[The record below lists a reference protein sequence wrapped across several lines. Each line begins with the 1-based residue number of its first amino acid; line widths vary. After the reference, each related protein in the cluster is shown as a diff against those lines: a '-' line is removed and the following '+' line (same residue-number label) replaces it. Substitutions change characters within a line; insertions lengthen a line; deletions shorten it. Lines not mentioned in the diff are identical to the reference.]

1 MLRDLLGYTL
11 ALAYFYLNFLVLV
24 PQFYFSKRYG
34 WFLLCT
40 LLCFAVIVIL
50 PEMLLKFPEPTGFRP
65 PGPSRGPKHGGIW
78 WHIMSHHFLRFVLAF
93 FIALLLRISLRLRQT
108 EQERTHSELSFLK
121 AQINRKRIGL
131 YSKLCGFAAHSFW
144 GYGCGR
150 F

>member
-1 MLRDLLGYTL
+1 
-11 ALAYFYLNFLVLV
+11 
-24 PQFYFSKRYG
+24 
-34 WFLLCT
+34 
-40 LLCFAVIVIL
+40 
-50 PEMLLKFPEPTGFRP
+50 MLLKFPEPTGFRP